1 MEKQNVVCTY
11 NGRKFWH
18 VLLYNVDELWS
29 YYAMPKK
36 SVTEGQILYDSIYM
50 RYLKVVKFIETE
62 RIVIARDMSE
72 EVMGSYCLKD
82 RV

>member
-1 MEKQNVVCTY
+1 
-11 NGRKFWH
+11 
-18 VLLYNVDELWS
+18 
-29 YYAMPKK
+29 MPKK

-72 EVMGSYCLKD
+72 EVMGRYCLKD